1 MALLSEQTPGS
12 IVKIKENDV
21 LVDFLVLQQGYP
33 QTGNGNVLL
42 LRNDCVAKKVFGT
55 NNAYLG
61 STVDNYLTSN
71 YISTLDQSIANKIPD
86 VTIKYTIGD
95 GSSSTSTLTRKI
107 FLLSYTELGFSG
119 GVYYNVEG
127 SKIPYFSNNN
137 LRIAKYNS
145 SAVRWW
151 TRTPHTYLTDDMVAV
166 NTDGSFNNNTG
177 SVRSSFGVR
186 PAFCLPGTAFVLET
200 GEVVFNQPPTV
211 PTNFSVPPTIFSE
224 YDTPISW
231 GASTDPEG
239 ALAGYILE
247 RKLNGGEW
255 AELYRGSALKYND
268 KTVPFGSSTVQYRV
282 CAYDTENLQSDYAE
296 SAVVTVTNNRPPVVT
311 GSDTDLGTL
320 TTTPP
325 SITYTATDPD
335 PGDTITVTITLDE
348 TQLESKTVVSGEEQ
362 SFSVPADKWL
372 EVLNGAHTLTVTAAD
387 QQGANGTRTWTMTKA
402 VTQISVQAKDPVQ
415 TEEMCRRAVLD
426 MTYALPE
433 GAEIKVEMCNNA
445 LDDSP
450 AWEDMTSAF
459 LNGEK
464 FFFQNQTKTA
474 ANWAYSWRI
483 TLNRNGQTGECWLF
497 GGTGACD

>member
-1 MALLSEQTPGS
+1 MALLSEQAPGS
-12 IVKIKENDV
+12 IVKIKENGV
-21 LVDFLVLQQGYP
+21 LVDFYVGTQDYESEL
-33 QTGNGNVLL
+33 NGPGKTLL
-42 LRNDCVAKKVFGT
+42 IRKDALERRPSVTNTFINSPDSIWLNDTYK
-55 NNAYLG
+55 
-61 STVDNYLTSN
+61 NYLSDDIKKYVTDTK
-71 YISTLDQSIANKIPD
+71 IKCLD
-86 VTIKYTIGD
+86 TE
-95 GSSSTSTLTRKI
+95 STLTTYVVSV
-107 FLLSYTELGFSG
+107 FLLSSAEVFSG
-119 GVYYNVEG
+119 
-127 SKIPYFSNNN
+127 
-137 LRIAKYNS
+137 
-145 SAVRWW
+145 
-151 TRTPHTYLTDDMVAV
+151 
-166 NTDGSFNNNTG
+166 TDGSLLPIAGILKHCKFNGRDEKWWLRTIYNYGAKYRYLVNDSGNLDFGFWNTA
-177 SVRSSFGVR
+177 STAPFIR
-186 PAFCLPGTAFVLET
+186 PVFCLPGSFYVDESGNVIA
-200 GEVVFNQPPTV
+200 NQPPTV
-211 PTNFSVPPTIFSE
+211 PTNFSVPSTIFSE

-311 GSDTDLGTL
+311 GSNADLGTL

-335 PGDTITVTITLDE
+335 PGDTIAVTITLDE

-387 QQGANGTRTWTMTKA
+387 QQGANGTREWTMTKA
-402 VTQISVQAKDPVQ
+402 VTQIAVQVKDPVQ